1 MGIFDFIADAG
12 EKLFSS
18 DEDAAQTIHQQLSQ
32 GLPGKISDLKVEF
45 ADGHVTL
52 AGECDCARTKR
63 IAALTAGNSQGV
75 KSVDADSLTVK
86 LAPAPTMAE
95 GMAPEVAAEPA
106 AVEEEEAG
114 EYYTIESGDT
124 LSGIAKRYYGN
135 AMDYMKIFEANREV
149 IKDPDKIYPGQK
161 IFIPKD

>member
-12 EKLFSS
+12 EKLFST
-18 DEDAAQTIHQQLSQ
+18 DKDAAEKIYKQLDL
-32 GLPGKISDLKVEF
+32 GLPGKISGLQVKFD
-45 ADGHVTL
+45 DGLVTL

-63 IAALTAGNSQGV
+63 IAALTAGNNQGV
-75 KSVDADSLTVK
+75 KAVNADALTVK
-86 LAPAPTMAE
+86 AQAAPAATA
-95 GMAPEVAAEPA
+95 APEAAAPPA
-106 AVEEEEAG
+106 ADEEPG
-114 EYYTIESGDT
+114 EYYTIERGDT

-135 AMDYMKIFEANREV
+135 AMEYKKIFEANREV